1 MTLYDHAENFR
12 SYDFTELFKFQP
24 FASSSK
30 KAAQASSNISPLTF
44 EVIATHTGASAVKQ
58 LGIPEAQSGEVP
70 SIFSAWGRTTEH
82 LLSSR
87 TSRAKDWI
95 ANRISEAVRLV
106 DQWVSPTVAG
116 GLTSMWQQ
124 PARDVTA
131 TSSRLDAAATVVSQG
146 EDPLTGSRYRVIRT
160 LGSSDSQQW
169 TLEYRSNTGTVFA
182 TRNLPTTSEV
192 LWRGRFENAHLSTTA
207 WTRVCADRVWT
218 VQDGYELLFHVG
230 DRALQELRP
239 GRLWADQSAETS
251 VVTDVRCTFGG
262 AIWVE
267 GYAFGVSGDEPPL
280 RRSDVQATRFGFA
293 LDRFGGLVKRQ
304 VQSAPFDVTGLCA
317 AAANEQQMFC
327 DEAKRAVGW

>member
-1 MTLYDHAENFR
+1 M
-12 SYDFTELFKFQP
+12 
-24 FASSSK
+24 
-30 KAAQASSNISPLTF
+30 SPL
-44 EVIATHTGASAVKQ
+44 VHPSGLSAPTRNADAAKGNLAVT
-58 LGIPEAQSGEVP
+58 ARMVSQSEDALIGSLYRVTRKAEEGEDN
-70 SIFSAWGRTTEH
+70 
-82 LLSSR
+82 LQ
-87 TSRAKDWI
+87 
-95 ANRISEAVRLV
+95 
-106 DQWVSPTVAG
+106 QWV
-116 GLTSMWQQ
+116 
-124 PARDVTA
+124 
-131 TSSRLDAAATVVSQG
+131 
-146 EDPLTGSRYRVIRT
+146 
-160 LGSSDSQQW
+160 
-169 TLEYRSNTGTVFA
+169 LEYRGNTGALFA
-182 TRNLPTTSEV
+182 SRTLPSTNEV
-192 LWRGRFENAHLSTTA
+192 LWRARFENAHLSTTA

-317 AAANEQQMFC
+317 AAANEQQIFC